1 MNVRIGELPRYHVA
15 YMRHVGPYGAH
26 GIPALWKR
34 LHEWTRTRGLD
45 TPDSIK
51 LGIGH
56 DDPDVTAVEKCRY
69 DACVVVSPDFAGD
82 KWVTSW
88 TCREARWRSACSP
101 APPTRSRTRGARSIG
116 HGCPAAATSPTI
128 DRVSRSTAATR
139 KSPGGPARFAASS
152 ASR

>member
-69 DACVVVSPDFAGD
+69 DACVV
-82 KWVTSW
+82 
-88 TCREARWRSACSP
+88 TCAPSDAAMPALSCPRCCSACSP
-101 APPTRSRTRGARSIG
+101 R
-116 HGCPAAATSPTI
+116 
-128 DRVSRSTAATR
+128 
-139 KSPGGPARFAASS
+139 
-152 ASR
+152 